1 MRTDNGRQVRQ
12 RTSNREA
19 EVKPWGLGAKAE
31 VCMASQESER
41 LMFGKQFSF
50 AELFN
55 LDEPPWYGPVC
66 LVVWEGNPVRA
77 SLSRLGESATRQYA
91 PAGSNRSGT
100 DKLTSRLVQFTAYAR
115 LMWSPHDSKT
125 QRHVVGDL
133 DNVWPISNGAPD

>member
-1 MRTDNGRQVRQ
+1 
-12 RTSNREA
+12 
-19 EVKPWGLGAKAE
+19 
-31 VCMASQESER
+31 MASQESER

-66 LVVWEGNPVRA
+66 LVVWEGKPVRA
-77 SLSRLGESATRQYA
+77 SLSRLGESATRQSA

-125 QRHVVGDL
+125 QRHVVPQGQASRSETS
-133 DNVWPISNGAPD
+133 IMFGRYQMAPQIEKIVDSSVCARKPLRLMH